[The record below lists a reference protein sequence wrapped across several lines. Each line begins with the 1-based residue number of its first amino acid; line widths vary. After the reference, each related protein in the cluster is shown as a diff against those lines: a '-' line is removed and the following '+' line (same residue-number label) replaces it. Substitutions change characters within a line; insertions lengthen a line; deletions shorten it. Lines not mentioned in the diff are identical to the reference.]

1 MIHCEEAIR
10 AGCEDDHMITAAAT
24 TSIVHNAGALDVAVV
39 VVITTAMVMM
49 PQRKRCGTRAT
60 TQFCIHR
67 GSTCNLAAQV
77 LHMMMRL
84 RLI

>member
-1 MIHCEEAIR
+1 MIA
-10 AGCEDDHMITAAAT
+10 AAAT
-24 TSIVHNAGALDVAVV
+24 TSIVYNAGALDVAVLVVAV

-67 GSTCNLAAQV
+67 GST
-77 LHMMMRL
+77 
-84 RLI
+84 

>member
-1 MIHCEEAIR
+1 MIA
-10 AGCEDDHMITAAAT
+10 AAAT
-24 TSIVHNAGALDVAVV
+24 TSIVHNTGALDVAVLVVV

-49 PQRKRCGTRAT
+49 PQRKRCGPRAT